1 MLKVKKKKTISRGNE
16 ASGFLV
22 KPLSN
27 KAAQAVFREGMSQN
41 LREEEP
47 GSVTSRLWFGPGFQ
61 DQLTYP
67 ELQSGFRGQE
77 SLAEQQTLGARRA
90 KCLRHI

>member
-1 MLKVKKKKTISRGNE
+1 M
-16 ASGFLV
+16 V

-41 LREEEP
+41 LWEEEP

-67 ELQSGFRGQE
+67 ELVGFSWTRVISRTTDSGG
-77 SLAEQQTLGARRA
+77 
-90 KCLRHI
+90 